1 MEPEEEFLDNAVT
14 MTYFARQEIQQFLA
28 WTNSSGP
35 YGQVA
40 AALLLKLDNLTSEL
54 KALKQQY
61 EEE

>member
-14 MTYFARQEIQQFLA
+14 MTSFARQEIQQFLA

-35 YGQVA
+35 YGQAA
-40 AALLLKLDNLTSEL
+40 AALLLKLDSLTSEL
-54 KALKQQY
+54 KALKRQY